1 MGVFIKHFLDPYD
14 PGDGLRYIV
23 CDLPENYSRDK
34 LMLDGWIKELSPGV
48 LHDNMGDD
56 EWRNFR
62 RSYYEKLIQPDKE
75 QWIEFLAKRA
85 SEGNITI
92 LFVESHK
99 TRNHAMVLKTL
110 LELKIRAESEDY
122 CKT

>member
-1 MGVFIKHFLDPYD
+1 MGVFIKHILDPYD
-14 PGDGLRYIV
+14 PKDGLRYIV
-23 CDLPENYSRDK
+23 CDLPGNCSRDQ

-48 LHDNMGDD
+48 LYDNMNDD
-56 EWRNFR
+56 EWKSFR

-75 QWIEFLAKRA
+75 YWIDFLAKRA
-85 SEGNITI
+85 SEGNVTI

-110 LELKIRAESEDY
+110 LELKIKADSED
-122 CKT
+122 